1 MEQGCRVG
9 VLRSPCY
16 LSPPSSS
23 GSLPAAAVGSL
34 QRRFQAWVLSG
45 PDVEIPSGALDGGGD
60 VREVRAKTRRPQVRS
75 AASPNP
81 HPDTPCF
88 PATDYDS
95 VPSHLIYL
103 VVAALHNLVGIDP
116 AHHPCQALP
125 LLPLP
130 HARVHVVYEAFHR
143 ADLRIDDGV

>member
-1 MEQGCRVG
+1 MGEM
-9 VLRSPCY
+9 S
-16 LSPPSSS
+16 
-23 GSLPAAAVGSL
+23 
-34 QRRFQAWVLSG
+34 
-45 PDVEIPSGALDGGGD
+45 
-60 VREVRAKTRRPQVRS
+60 EVRAKTWHPQGRS

-81 HPDTPCF
+81 HPDTPTF
-88 PATDYDS
+88 GDTSYDS
-95 VPSHLIYL
+95 VPAQAHLIYL

-143 ADLRIDDGV
+143 VDLRIGGGV